1 MTNKRAAILAEAD
14 ALEIAG
20 RQAFADL
27 IAEMNRHRALD
38 ISARLWPPSERCK
51 TIEIAEQFQQPF
63 LALKQSFGQQ
73 AVIQFSEGSR
83 YS

>member
-38 ISARLWPPSERCK
+38 ISARLWPPSERCE
-51 TIEIAEQFQQPF
+51 TIEIAEQLQQPF
-63 LALKQSFGQQ
+63 LCSQTKLRRA
-73 AVIQFSEGSR
+73 GSDCIFPL
-83 YS
+83 SI